1 MEIRA
6 ELKDGTGVLIRTM
19 NEDDL
24 DRSIAFFRG
33 LSAEDRKYLRRD
45 VTRTEVVAE
54 RIDKMSGG
62 QVKRLVALV
71 DDEIV
76 ADGSLEL
83 ESMGW
88 KRHVGEL
95 RLIVAQAFKRQGL
108 GTLMARK
115 LFALAE
121 REQVEEIVVKMMK
134 PQSAAR
140 HIFKKLGFGEDAVL
154 SEYVRDQS
162 GARQDLIVMRCSI
175 EELMRELEYFM
186 ADSDWQRTR

>member
-19 NEDDL
+19 DEDDL

-33 LSAEDRKYLRRD
+33 LSTEDRKYLRRD
-45 VTRTEVVAE
+45 VTRSEVVAV
-54 RIDKMSGG
+54 RIDRMSSG
-62 QVKRLVALV
+62 QVKRLVAVV

-95 RLIVAQAFKRQGL
+95 RLIVAQAFKRKGL

-121 REQVEEIVVKMMK
+121 REHVEDIVVKMMK

-140 HIFKKLGFGEDAVL
+140 HIFKKLGFREDAVL
-154 SEYVRDQS
+154 SDYVRDQS
-162 GARQDLIVMRCSI
+162 GAIQDLIVMRCSI
-175 EELMRELEYFM
+175 EELMQELEHFM
-186 ADSDWQRTR
+186 TDSDWQRTR

>member
-6 ELKDGTGVLIRTM
+6 ELKDGAGVLVRTM
-19 NEDDL
+19 DKDDL
-24 DRSIAFFRG
+24 DRSIAFFQG

-45 VTRTEVVAE
+45 VTRPEVVAE
-54 RIDKMSGG
+54 RINRIGSG

-83 ESMGW
+83 EGLGW

-95 RLIVAQAFKRQGL
+95 RLIVAQAFKRRGL

-121 REQVEEIVVKMMK
+121 RENVEEIVVKMMK

-140 HIFKKLGFGEDAVL
+140 HIFKRLGFHKDTVL
-154 SEYVRDQS
+154 TEYVRDQS
-162 GARQDLIVMRCSI
+162 GAIQDLIVMRCSI